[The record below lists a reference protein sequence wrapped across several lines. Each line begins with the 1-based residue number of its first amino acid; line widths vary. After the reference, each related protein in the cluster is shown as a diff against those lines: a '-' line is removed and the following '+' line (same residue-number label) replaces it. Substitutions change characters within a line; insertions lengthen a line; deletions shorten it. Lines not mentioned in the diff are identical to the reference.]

1 MHQPTYSQAKR
12 KVKSRCR
19 VHPLAG
25 YNVVKVKSGS
35 LGDGGGAPKGG
46 NVGKSQNWMSGCTQ
60 NGEILLNVKDRKCI
74 LHHADK
80 QQWRSD
86 RKNSKDLYLVLLVL
100 YYSSPSD

>member
-60 NGEILLNVKDRKCI
+60 NGEILVKVKD
-74 LHHADK
+74 
-80 QQWRSD
+80 
-86 RKNSKDLYLVLLVL
+86 
-100 YYSSPSD
+100 